1 MIVFHIFSFWLVRGD
16 SLLQRGGFFLSEY
29 FSFHPMAHEAGA
41 RESEDELNSLLR
53 EIDLQICLMR
63 IMKNQIE
70 SCIRAESNPNI
81 RVREIGN
88 SYGKS
93 GYMADVEL
101 DDRGE
106 ISAIRYDWVEP

>member
-1 MIVFHIFSFWLVRGD
+1 MIVFHIFSFWAECGEK
-16 SLLQRGGFFLSEY
+16 SKQRGGFFLSE
-29 FSFHPMAHEAGA
+29 E
-41 RESEDELNSLLR
+41 ELNSLLR

-63 IMKNQIE
+63 VMRNQIE
-70 SCIRAESNPNI
+70 SCIRTEKAPDI
-81 RVREIGN
+81 RVREIGS

-101 DDRGE
+101 NDRGE